1 MVPDHLEPD
10 RSPITRT
17 VIASLRQAVGP
28 LDRHQIARA
37 AVAVLGSALVAY
49 GLREFLRAFGGS
61 YYCCNHAYFATIG
74 LLIAG
79 VGWLGLLGA
88 ITPRVDHGD

>member
-1 MVPDHLEPD
+1 MAADPLEID
-10 RSPITRT
+10 RSPITTT
-17 VIASLRQAVGP
+17 VATSLRQAVGP
-28 LDRHQIARA
+28 LDRHHIARA
-37 AVAVLGSALVAY
+37 VVAVFGSALIAY

-88 ITPRVDHGD
+88 LTPRAQHGD